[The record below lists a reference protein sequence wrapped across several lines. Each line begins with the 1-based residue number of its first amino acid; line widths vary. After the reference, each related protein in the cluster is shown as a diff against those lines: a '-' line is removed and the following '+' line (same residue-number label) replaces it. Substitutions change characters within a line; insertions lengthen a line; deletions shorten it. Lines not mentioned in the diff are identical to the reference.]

1 MRTFQQLQEGIY
13 DPNIFKAVFLAGGPG
28 SGKSF
33 VVGRTLGGLGLKI
46 INSDD
51 PFERY
56 LKAAG
61 LSMRMPDSEK
71 EPRDIERKRAKRVTA
86 AKKGHAI
93 DGRLGLVID
102 GTGKNYDKVTTE
114 SGLLRELGYETSMVF
129 VNTSLE
135 TALSRNEKRARKV
148 PPKLAEAGWKAVQ
161 ANLGR
166 FQQYFAP
173 DKFFIVDNNDDQENL
188 MEIATKLIKRA
199 IRNPISSPIAK
210 EWIASEM
217 RKKKMASL
225 NNLDS
230 YQGRNVGKGG
240 GGYVPRGK
248 RT

>member
-1 MRTFQQLQEGIY
+1 MKSFHQLQEGIY

-28 SGKSF
+28 SGKSY
-33 VVGRTLGGLGLKI
+33 VVGRTLSGLGLKI
-46 INSDD
+46 INSDE

-56 LKAAG
+56 LKKAG
-61 LSMRMPDSEK
+61 LSLRMPDDEQI
-71 EPRDIERKRAKRVTA
+71 PRDVERKKAKRVTA
-86 AKKGHAI
+86 SRKGHAI

-102 GTGKNYDKVTTE
+102 GTGKDYTKVTSE

-148 PPKLAEAGWKAVQ
+148 PPRIAEQGWKDVQ

-173 DKFFIVDNNDDQENL
+173 DKFFIVDNNDDQEDL
-188 MEIATKLIKRA
+188 MQVATKLIKRA

-210 EWIASEM
+210 EWIAREM

-230 YQGRNVGKGG
+230 YQGRNIGKGG
-240 GGYVPRGK
+240 GGYVPKGK
-248 RT
+248 KT